1 LVRLT
6 PSREDRVS
14 ASKQNGKRKRPRKL
28 TEERAASINRKRDLV
43 EGPGSLERDQIRVR
57 AGRGQTVREP

>member
-1 LVRLT
+1 M
-6 PSREDRVS
+6 S